1 MAVITDDGI
10 VLRTLNQIVDD
21 NSVLWSQV
29 TGDVDVAPSSAAGE
43 LIAIKSEVEARV
55 DQDIANA
62 FINNTITASDSYLDL
77 VGERKG
83 VYRRE
88 NISSVATV
96 SITGTNGT
104 IIPINTS
111 FTCSTNDE
119 IFLSQYQVE
128 IADGTAQVTVQS
140 VNFDVNCPAT
150 TLGLTST
157 ISGVTA
163 ATNIS
168 SGSQGFTIESDEDY
182 RIRIGSIG
190 TETTHIKDGLYFAL
204 LSLSGVSKA
213 RVIDNNTDSIQYGEI
228 PARYFSAIVLGGN
241 ETEVVNTVY
250 DFTQNGNPSYGNSQK
265 TVLSDRGEPYIIF
278 YSRAIEQAVTIDVT
292 ITTDINFD
300 TFSGEGIISQNV
312 VDLVSNLKIG
322 ETLFLQKIESVCLIQ
337 GVTAVVVTID
347 AGSADI
353 IPTYDTIIVTNLN
366 LVNVE

>member
-10 VLRTLNQIVDD
+10 SLRTLTEIVDD
-21 NSVLWSQV
+21 NSVLWSQK

-62 FINNTITASDSYLDL
+62 FINNTIMASDSYLVL

-83 VYRRE
+83 VYKRE

-96 SITGTNGT
+96 LITGTNGT

-111 FTCSTNDE
+111 FTCSANDE
-119 IFLSQYQVE
+119 IFLSQYQVT
-128 IADGTAQVTVQS
+128 ISDGTAQVTVQS
-140 VNFDVNCPAT
+140 VNYDVTCPST

-157 ISGVTA
+157 IDGVTT

-182 RIRIGSIG
+182 RLRIGSIG

-204 LSLSGVSKA
+204 LSLSGISKA

-250 DFTQNGNPSYGNSQK
+250 DFTQNGNPTYGNYRK
-265 TVLSDRGEPYIIF
+265 TVLSNRGEPYIIF
-278 YSRAIEQAVTIDVT
+278 YSRAIEITAEINVTL
-292 ITTDINFD
+292 TTDSNFD
-300 TFSGEGIISQNV
+300 TFSGEGTVAQNV
-312 VDLVSNLKIG
+312 VDLIDNLKIG
-322 ETLFLQKIESVCLIQ
+322 ETLFLQKVESVCLIQ
-337 GVTAVVVTID
+337 GVTAVVVTINGGTSD
-347 AGSADI
+347 L
-353 IPTYDTIIVTNLN
+353 IPTYDTIIATNLN